1 VPWRHDRKIGII
13 PSMGAGEGVPAA
25 RDSLIGREAN
35 AIVESLARSHQRE
48 LTDNPDGV
56 QMLGEAVR
64 DAIRLGLD
72 AGCEHAGS
80 AVGELDFSHP
90 EAWALWQRQRDRTP
104 EARAWPAELAATE
117 PRVVAHARELVE
129 SAGGDLGLH
138 GRSAR
143 ALGDLGEQ
151 AAEAGA
157 ALARAL
163 TEPAAVPDSPQRA
176 IAAPVGDVQPD
187 GTVRVAV
194 AANQSEAELLQGVL
208 ADAGIPSN
216 WRRTGGDLPELLSAG
231 YREIYVPEAA
241 AGEAQALLATLE
253 ADDSEQDAAPTRRI
267 GLERTGLRLF
277 GKAAALL
284 VVAGILVGLV
294 VGLVTEEPSIGLVA
308 LAVIL
313 VAGAAILVWSERA
326 ARS

>member
-1 VPWRHDRKIGII
+1 
-13 PSMGAGEGVPAA
+13 MGAEEGVSAA
-25 RDSLIGREAN
+25 RDSLIGREAD
-35 AIVESLARSHQRE
+35 AIVESIVRSHPRE
-48 LTDNPDGV
+48 LRDNPDGV
-56 QMLGEAVR
+56 ELVGDAVR

-72 AGCEHAGS
+72 AGCEHAGRT
-80 AVGELDFSHP
+80 VGELDFSHA

-129 SAGGDLGLH
+129 GAGRDVGLQ

-143 ALGDLGEQ
+143 AMGDIGEQ

-163 TEPAAVPDSPQRA
+163 SEPSAVPDSPQTA
-176 IAAPVGDVQPD
+176 TAARVGDVQPD

-208 ADAGIPSN
+208 AGAGIPSN
-216 WRRTGGDLPELLSAG
+216 WRRTGGDLPELLAAG
-231 YREIYVPEAA
+231 YREIYVPQAA

-253 ADDSEQDAAPTRRI
+253 TPDSGQDTEPTRRI

-277 GKAAALL
+277 GKAAVVL
-284 VVAGILVGLV
+284 VIAGILLGVL
-294 VGLVTEEPSIGLVA
+294 LDL
-308 LAVIL
+308 LL
-313 VAGAAILVWSERA
+313 
-326 ARS
+326 